1 MLNSKLV
8 RLGFLLPFPPPMVW
22 NTATGETAEG
32 ARIRSVRVVQRHTVR
47 DADATPELHGD
58 PVGLQHATLAS
69 HLAAH
74 PV

>member
-1 MLNSKLV
+1 
-8 RLGFLLPFPPPMVW
+8 
-22 NTATGETAEG
+22 
-32 ARIRSVRVVQRHTVR
+32 VQRHTVR